1 MFTITEKLLLDEIGQ
16 RNHSARSVADKG
28 DSSGHFFSPH
38 IDGFIVVFCGLHIQH
53 VFSLHPLALKAIQ
66 PTILFS
72 ECQLYVLTA
81 VMWSVCELFSDG
93 GLDRYVTVS
102 YTHLTLPTIYSV

>member
-16 RNHSARSVADKG
+16 RNHSARSVADKD
-28 DSSGHFFSPH
+28 DSSGHFFSPR
-38 IDGFIVVFCGLHIQH
+38 IDGFIVVYAVSISSTCFRCT
-53 VFSLHPLALKAIQ
+53 LALKAIQ

-93 GLDRYVTVS
+93 GLDRYVI
-102 YTHLTLPTIYSV
+102 LTSFR